1 MPDILSG
8 EQWCQEDGG
17 GMHFLIVEDK
27 QGSVSSSSEIRYIS
41 LVSLSSLNSSHPVVR
56 LEMLHIPVYLLVL
69 LLLPSTQPLP
79 AEGWETYAFNP
90 RLLAKV
96 FYSWEG

>member
-1 MPDILSG
+1 
-8 EQWCQEDGG
+8 
-17 GMHFLIVEDK
+17 MHFLIVEDK

-41 LVSLSSLNSSHPVVR
+41 LVSLSSLNSSHPRVR

-90 RLLAKV
+90 KLLIKV
-96 FYSWEG
+96 CHSEKEKSDD